1 MVTRSCASLVLALA
15 PLAFAAPAHFEV
27 KSLPG
32 WDGPLLTKTYC
43 GFASAGVPPSGQ
55 GEMHFNYIFLE
66 SENDPANDPVIV
78 WYNGGPG
85 AASMFGLFVELGPYY
100 LNQDSLD
107 DPRYNATGIPQVQN
121 NPSSW
126 TKIANVMAVNNP
138 PPIGFS
144 YCDGQK
150 GPNTGPSGDGYSCGP
165 WNDTTVRHHGQTRGA
180 ACLPLLS
187 VSVKGP
193 KPLQLAS
200 QLPLL
205 TSPHLTTHAIGWV
218 SVWQVAKANHAF
230 LKNLFSSDFK
240 EFAKNPM
247 FITGES
253 YAGDVTHFLTRLPS
267 PPSASPCA
275 IALTLKPQTF
285 HPCPHPSPTGIYVP
299 TIVREIY
306 NDPGPLNLAG
316 FAVGDGCMGTEVLYG
331 NPDPDPRAHA
341 HPHLS
346 PLTPHT
352 SPSPSSLPNLD
363 PDPNPNPN
371 YNPDPNLNPDP
382 NPDPDLHGHQG
393 AVRRQGQRQRPV
405 L

>member
-1 MVTRSCASLVLALA
+1 
-15 PLAFAAPAHFEV
+15 
-27 KSLPG
+27 LPG

-165 WNDTTVRHHGQTRGA
+165 WNDTTV
-180 ACLPLLS
+180 
-187 VSVKGP
+187 
-193 KPLQLAS
+193 
-200 QLPLL
+200 
-205 TSPHLTTHAIGWV
+205 
-218 SVWQVAKANHAF
+218 AKANHAF

-253 YAGDVTHFLTRLPS
+253 YAG
-267 PPSASPCA
+267 
-275 IALTLKPQTF
+275 
-285 HPCPHPSPTGIYVP
+285 IYVP

-306 NDPGPLNLAG
+306 NDPGPLHLAG
-316 FAVGDGCMGTEVLYG
+316 FAVGDGCMGTEVLCGDKGKDNGPY
-331 NPDPDPRAHA
+331 
-341 HPHLS
+341 
-346 PLTPHT
+346 
-352 SPSPSSLPNLD
+352 
-363 PDPNPNPN
+363 
-371 YNPDPNLNPDP
+371 YEVEFM
-382 NPDPDLHGHQG
+382 HGHGQVSERTYG
-393 AVRRQGQRQRPV
+393 AIKKECPEQALRTGTGMSLACKAAVQTMQKALGGYFGYSLYDDCIYDESFRRRRLLTAGADGAAHSGLSASRGGLNDYACPSNAMTEWLNRADVRAALNIQPDNRFNSADNGV
-405 L
+405 GMN